1 MDVERFSIMHNGKE
15 QNTFDTILEHARTLG
30 FIKDTDRIYG
40 FREEQ
45 RKKLPKDHTWINFLD
60 YVTYCYHQ
68 ADHAGQLSGRV
79 VIDRA
84 LNRISTD
91 FTNYFIQGYDKI
103 EQRLMDGNFKTYIK
117 KLYDMDSEAHDLD
130 HDAVKGLQ
138 AHLNIVDTSEDQVD
152 KLLEE
157 WACIKDYFLTKGQV
171 ESDKGPYASS
181 PLTFFTNL

>member
-1 MDVERFSIMHNGKE
+1 MAYHKLPSV
-15 QNTFDTILEHARTLG
+15 
-30 FIKDTDRIYG
+30 

-157 WACIKDYFLTKGQV
+157 WMDIKHDYEMLMCMGSLYISEDDRNRIINYV
-171 ESDKGPYASS
+171 
-181 PLTFFTNL
+181 NLIENNR